1 MQVSGLI
8 VAVMFLT
15 APLST
20 VSAQTKMTV
29 GYTSLSGV
37 APIFVAK
44 ENGIFEKRGLNVE
57 LQAMR
62 GGNVLVP
69 SLVANSV
76 QVATLTAPSLVQ
88 AVDGGIDLVGLT
100 TLSVLSKGMT
110 NTGVLARTGVE
121 IKTAK
126 DFEGKRVAV
135 ATIGSISDVLFQ
147 KWMMLKGAN
156 PKQIRFV
163 EVSFPQMPDVIKTG
177 NVDAVVIPDPLMTA
191 ILKANSGYV
200 VSYFFGEMPDNT
212 RAMVSAA
219 SRTWASQNV
228 KEISS
233 YREAIMESAQWANT
247 NPAETKAI
255 IGKWLKL
262 SPELMA
268 ATQIEKMTADLT
280 APDLSW
286 WVGTMNEQGL
296 LRTPV
301 DAAKIVYQ

>member
-1 MQVSGLI
+1 MRVSGLMAAAMLLI
-8 VAVMFLT
+8 

-20 VSAQTKMTV
+20 ASAQTKMTV

-44 ENGIFEKRGLNVE
+44 ENGLFDKRGLNVE

-88 AVDGGIDLVGLT
+88 AVDGGIELVGLT

-147 KWMMLKGAN
+147 KWMMFEGRQPKTSSVRRSLISAN
-156 PKQIRFV
+156 ARR
-163 EVSFPQMPDVIKTG
+163 D
-177 NVDAVVIPDPLMTA
+177 
-191 ILKANSGYV
+191 
-200 VSYFFGEMPDNT
+200 
-212 RAMVSAA
+212 
-219 SRTWASQNV
+219 
-228 KEISS
+228 
-233 YREAIMESAQWANT
+233 
-247 NPAETKAI
+247 
-255 IGKWLKL
+255 
-262 SPELMA
+262 
-268 ATQIEKMTADLT
+268 
-280 APDLSW
+280 
-286 WVGTMNEQGL
+286 
-296 LRTPV
+296 
-301 DAAKIVYQ
+301 